1 MNCRTVFDRM
11 QPVDSAG
18 CGCKVTVRG
27 QPLTKRCQM
36 KKQQIEQVVA
46 DLPEDVD
53 VDHLIEHLHLLDKLE
68 KSEQQLARGE
78 GISHEVAKQRL
89 SQWLK

>member
-1 MNCRTVFDRM
+1 
-11 QPVDSAG
+11 
-18 CGCKVTVRG
+18 
-27 QPLTKRCQM
+27 M

-78 GISHEVAKQRL
+78 GISNEAAQQRL
-89 SQWLK
+89 RQGLK